1 MRLVPPIGFL
11 FIITQQF
18 KSHKFPSS
26 NPLLY
31 INPLQKTKLEIIQ
44 PYQYPKNK
52 ARKIPSLLCPAKTH
66 RNKNHP
72 ALMMRISRLTVLH

>member
-1 MRLVPPIGFL
+1 
-11 FIITQQF
+11 
-18 KSHKFPSS
+18 
-26 NPLLY
+26 LY